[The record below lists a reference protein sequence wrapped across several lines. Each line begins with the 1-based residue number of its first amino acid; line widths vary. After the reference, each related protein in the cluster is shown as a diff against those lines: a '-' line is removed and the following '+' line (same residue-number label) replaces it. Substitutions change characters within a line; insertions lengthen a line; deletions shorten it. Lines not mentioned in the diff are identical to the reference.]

1 VRLTA
6 ALAATAEGGAWIPV
20 RFEAAFAGAACV
32 GSALTVSFERGD
44 NLALHRAI
52 AEADR
57 SHIIVASGRG
67 AGDAGHW
74 GSLMTRAALARG
86 IGGLVID
93 GSIRDRAELRGLGF
107 PVYFRSTCPAKAR
120 KDDPGQ
126 VGAPIEIAGIR
137 IATGDLVVA
146 DEDGVVVAPA
156 ALAASI
162 HAQAAEIAAREA
174 VLESAFERGEPPTL
188 IP

>member
-1 VRLTA
+1 MRLTA
-6 ALAATAEGGAWIPV
+6 ALAATAAGGVWIPS
-20 RFEAAFAGAACV
+20 RFEAAYAGAACA
-32 GSALTVSFERGD
+32 GSVLTVSFERGD

-52 AEADR
+52 AAAEP
-57 SHIIVASGRG
+57 SQIVVACGHG

-74 GSLMTRAALARG
+74 GGLMTRAALARG

-93 GSIRDRAELRGLGF
+93 GSIRDSAELRQLGF
-107 PVYFRSTCPAKAR
+107 PVFFRSRSPVKAR

-126 VGAPIEIAGIR
+126 VGEPIEIAGVR

-162 HAQAAEIAAREA
+162 SAQAAEIAAGEA
-174 VLESAFERGEPPTL
+174 ELENAFERGESPKLFP
-188 IP
+188 